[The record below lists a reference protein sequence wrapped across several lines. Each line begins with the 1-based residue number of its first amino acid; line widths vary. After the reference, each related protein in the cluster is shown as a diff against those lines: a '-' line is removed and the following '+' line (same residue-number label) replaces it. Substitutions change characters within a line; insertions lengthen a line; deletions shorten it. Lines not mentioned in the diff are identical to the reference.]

1 MFFQTVIVSPILF
14 RFTDIE
20 PHQLS
25 SDPSV
30 HAKSD
35 ISGLLADLKTWLL
48 SELVVLTA
56 IPPSRPEKHQRVARA
71 RALHGCARAPMDL
84 KQCRQGA
91 GRELLKAIPL
101 VFGPKYLQLKGIRQ
115 SPAGAAFSVT
125 ALVQGCQ
132 AECFDSMVR
141 VLAPLMAF
149 EPLQ

>member
-1 MFFQTVIVSPILF
+1 MFFQTVIVSPILL
-14 RFTDIE
+14 RFTEIE

-25 SDPSV
+25 SDLSK

-35 ISGLLADLKTWLL
+35 MSGVLLADLKTWLL

-71 RALHGCARAPMDL
+71 GVARLRNGL
-84 KQCRQGA
+84 KVNAGTQGL
-91 GRELLKAIPL
+91 RHRPLSCSKPIPL

-125 ALVQGCQ
+125 ALSKG
-132 AECFDSMVR
+132 VR
-141 VLAPLMAF
+141 PNAWTAWCVS
-149 EPLQ
+149 